1 MARNVALADDV
12 YRTLKREK
20 QKDESFSDVVRRL
33 AARKPRITE
42 LFRALADL
50 PSDEF
55 DRFRTAALT
64 VDRPISEEFEW
75 KRKRRR

>member
-20 QKDESFSDVVRRL
+20 HKDESFSDVVRRL

-42 LFRALADL
+42 LFGALVDL

-75 KRKRRR
+75 KRKRHR